1 MDKLTITQ
9 EKKKEYNKRYRERKK
24 QELETLKATF
34 NEIETH
40 ETLETEHETPKPSE
54 NFFLNKMKTKAMT
67 QLMDM
72 TISLGIPLICKV
84 CWDVTSH
91 VFTKKQEPLAVEL
104 SEKQLKGLMK
114 VEDKQQKEFAMVSS
128 IPTF

>member
-1 MDKLTITQ
+1 MDKLTISQ

-24 QELETLKATF
+24 QELENLKATF

-40 ETLETEHETPKPSE
+40 ETLETEQKDVKPSE
-54 NFFLNKMKTKAMT
+54 NFFLNKMKTKAVT

-72 TISLGIPLICKV
+72 TVSLGIPLVCKV
-84 CWDVTSH
+84 CWDVGVH
-91 VFTKKQEPLAVEL
+91 LFTKKQEPLAVEL
-104 SEKQLKGLMK
+104 SEKQLKGLMNQ
-114 VEDKQQKEFAMVSS
+114 EDKQPKEFAMVSS